1 MECRKITSDMP
12 TDSSHLQEHIDVILK
27 HEEEFLARRTAAERV
42 GDFFGAFVG
51 SLIFIGIHAV
61 WFGTWVLVNTL
72 NLGGISHFDPVPFP
86 LLDTLVA
93 IEAIFLASFIVMRQS
108 RLSRRSDERDHLIL
122 QVLLLAEKEITA
134 VLQIER
140 QMAAKAGLAE
150 VAEDSDIHQ
159 LSQKTSIDDVAQ
171 SLKESMPSE

>member
-1 MECRKITSDMP
+1 M
-12 TDSSHLQEHIDVILK
+12 ILK

-42 GDFFGAFVG
+42 GEFFGAFVG
-51 SLIFIGIHAV
+51 SLVFIGIHAV
-61 WFGTWVLVNTL
+61 WFGAWILVNTAEI
-72 NLGGISHFDPVPFP
+72 GRIAHFDPAPFP
-86 LLDTLVA
+86 LLDTVVA

-122 QVLLLAEKEITA
+122 QVLLLAEKEVTA

-140 QMAAKAGLAE
+140 QLAARAGLAA
-150 VAEDSDIHQ
+150 VAEDAEITQ

-171 SLKESMPSE
+171 SLKESMPAE